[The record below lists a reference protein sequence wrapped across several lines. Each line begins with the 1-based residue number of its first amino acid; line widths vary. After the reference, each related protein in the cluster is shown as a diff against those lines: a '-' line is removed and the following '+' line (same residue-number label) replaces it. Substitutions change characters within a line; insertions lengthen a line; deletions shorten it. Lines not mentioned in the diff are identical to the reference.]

1 VHWWAPLLL
10 VLAYTP
16 ASFVMFPRPL
26 ITMAAVVTVGP
37 WEGLGYAMTG
47 VLLAAVVGYALGRNI
62 NRNRVRRIAG
72 ARLNRIA
79 AVMHHRG
86 IVAVALVRF
95 VPIAPYLVVNVVM
108 GAMRVK
114 FSHYIIGTFLGML
127 PGGLAAT
134 VLSDQ
139 VARALRDPAHINGWL
154 IAAAV
159 CGFAALAWFGH
170 RMLDRL
176 SHDPHDRMPP
186 PSFA

>member
-1 VHWWAPLLL
+1 
-10 VLAYTP
+10 
-16 ASFVMFPRPL
+16 
-26 ITMAAVVTVGP
+26 
-37 WEGLGYAMTG
+37 MTG
-47 VLLAAVVGYALGRNI
+47 VLLAALAGYALGRNI
-62 NRNRVRRIAG
+62 NRNRVRRLAG
-72 ARLNRIA
+72 PRLNRIA

-114 FSHYIIGTFLGML
+114 FSHYVIGTFLGML
-127 PGGLAAT
+127 PGALAAT

-139 VARALRDPAHINGWL
+139 VATALRDPAHINGWL

-159 CGFAALAWFGH
+159 CAFAALAWFGH

-176 SHDPHDRMPP
+176 GKGFNDGSPP
-186 PSFA
+186 TSFA